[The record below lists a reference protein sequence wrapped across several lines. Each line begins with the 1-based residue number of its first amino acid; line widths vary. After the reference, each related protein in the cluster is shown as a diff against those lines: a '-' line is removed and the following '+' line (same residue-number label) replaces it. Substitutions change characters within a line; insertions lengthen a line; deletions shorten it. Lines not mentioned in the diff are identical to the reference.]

1 MDYALSE
8 QQQAFRTAAERFA
21 KLKLAPHYQRRAKQ
35 DRIDRALLKEM
46 GGLGLIGVDLPEKY
60 GGLGESSTTSGVI
73 IEQIAYGDFNAS
85 YVQLLAS
92 LMGGM
97 VAQHASPDIAREW
110 LPRVTRGDA
119 IIGLGLTEPRGGS
132 DAANLILRAEKSGN
146 GYRLNG
152 EKTSMSFSD
161 QCDAAVIFART
172 GRIEDGARGVSA
184 FFVDLNQ
191 KGITRT
197 HFDDIGTKPVGRG
210 SVFFD
215 DVFIPAEC
223 LMAEENKGFSKIMSG
238 FDYSRA
244 LIGLECIGP
253 AQASV
258 DEAWQYTIGR
268 IAFERPIAQ
277 FQGVSFPLAE
287 AETQLTMMR
296 QLCYYTL
303 SLRDRGLA
311 HTAEAAMCKWYVP
324 KVACEII
331 SPVPPHPRPLR
342 LHHGPAVQSAL
353 CRCDGPANWRW
364 HRADPETRHRP
375 REGRANSRSVR
386 QTALRECRR
395 PPNKRCSSRT
405 PYRSRPN
412 AASPTDTR

>member
-8 QQQAFRTAAERFA
+8 QQQAFRETAMRFA
-21 KLKLAPHYQRRAKQ
+21 KEKLAPHYQKRATAE
-35 DRIDRALLKEM
+35 RIDRVLIREM
-46 GGLGLIGVDLPEKY
+46 GALGLIAPDLPEQY
-60 GGLGESSTTSGVI
+60 GGLGESSVTAGII
-73 IEQIAYGDFNAS
+73 IEQIAYADFNAS
-85 YVQLLAS
+85 YVPLLAS

-97 VAQHASPDIAREW
+97 LAQHASPDIAREW
-110 LPRVTRGDA
+110 LPKVTAGEA

-152 EKTSMSFSD
+152 EKTSISFSD
-161 QCDAAVIFART
+161 QCEAAVIFART
-172 GRIEDGARGVSA
+172 GKVEDGARGVSA

-191 KGITRT
+191 KGVTRT

-210 SVFFD
+210 SIFLD
-215 DVFIPAEC
+215 DLFVPAEC
-223 LMAEENKGFSKIMSG
+223 LMAEENKGFSKIMTG
-238 FDYSRA
+238 FDFSRA
-244 LIGLECIGP
+244 LIGLECLGP

-258 DEAWQYTIGR
+258 DESWRYTAER
-268 IAFERPIAQ
+268 NAFERPIAQ

-303 SLRDRGLA
+303 SLRDRRLP

-331 SPVPPHPRPLR
+331 HQCL
-342 LHHGPAVQSAL
+342 LTHGHYGYTTDLPFHQRYLDVMGLQIGDGTAQIQKLVIAREKVGRIAVQYAKQPQQ
-353 CRCDGPANWRW
+353 G
-364 HRADPETRHRP
+364 
-375 REGRANSRSVR
+375 
-386 QTALRECRR
+386 
-395 PPNKRCSSRT
+395 
-405 PYRSRPN
+405 
-412 AASPTDTR
+412 

>member
-1 MDYALSE
+1 VDTTLNE
-8 QQQAFRTAAERFA
+8 QQEAFREAAQRFA
-21 KLKLAPHYQRRAKQ
+21 TEKLAPHYQKRATEH
-35 DRIDRALLKEM
+35 RLDRAMLAEM
-46 GGLGLIGVDLPEKY
+46 GSLGLIGVDIPEAY
-60 GGLGESSTTSGVI
+60 GGLGESSVTAGVI
-73 IEQIAYGDFNAS
+73 IEQIAYADFNAS

-97 VAQHASPDIAREW
+97 VAQHATPDVAEEW

-132 DAANLILRAEKSGN
+132 DAANLILRAERSGN

-152 EKTSMSFSD
+152 EKTSMSCAD
-161 QCDAAVIFART
+161 QCDAAVVFART
-172 GRIEDGARGVSA
+172 GKVEDGARGVSA

-215 DVFIPAEC
+215 DVFVPAEC
-223 LMAEENKGFSKIMSG
+223 LMAEENKGFSKIMTG

-258 DEAWQYTIGR
+258 DEAWQYSRERT
-268 IAFERPIAQ
+268 AFERPIAQ

-296 QLCYYTL
+296 QLCFHTL
-303 SLRDRGLA
+303 SLRDRGLP

-324 KVACEII
+324 KTTCEII
-331 SPVPPHPRPLR
+331 HQCL
-342 LHHGPAVQSAL
+342 LTHGHYGYTTDLPFHQRYLDVMGLQIGDGTAQIQKLVIAREKVGRVAVQYAKQD
-353 CRCDGPANWRW
+353 RGKV
-364 HRADPETRHRP
+364 
-375 REGRANSRSVR
+375 G
-386 QTALRECRR
+386 
-395 PPNKRCSSRT
+395 
-405 PYRSRPN
+405 
-412 AASPTDTR
+412 

>member
-1 MDYALSE
+1 MDTTLNE
-8 QQQAFRTAAERFA
+8 QQEAFREAAQRFAAE
-21 KLKLAPHYQRRAKQ
+21 KLAPHYQKRATEH
-35 DRIDRALLKEM
+35 RLDRAMLREM
-46 GGLGLIGVDLPEKY
+46 GSLGLIGVDIPETY
-60 GGLGESSTTSGVI
+60 GGLGESSVTAGLI
-73 IEQIAYGDFNAS
+73 IEQIAYADFNAS

-97 VAQHASPDIAREW
+97 VAQHATADVAKEW
-110 LPRVTRGDA
+110 LPRVTRGEA

-152 EKTSMSFSD
+152 EKTSMSCAD

-172 GRIEDGARGVSA
+172 GKVEDGARGVSA

-223 LMAEENKGFSKIMSG
+223 LMAEENKGFSKIMTG

-258 DEAWQYTIGR
+258 DEAWQYSRERT
-268 IAFERPIAQ
+268 AFERPIAQ

-296 QLCYYTL
+296 QLCFHTL
-303 SLRDRGLA
+303 SLRDRRLP

-324 KVACEII
+324 KTTCEII
-331 SPVPPHPRPLR
+331 HQCL
-342 LHHGPAVQSAL
+342 LTHGHYGYTTDLPFHQRYLDVMGLQIGDGTAQIQKLVIAREKVGRVAVQYAKQDS
-353 CRCDGPANWRW
+353 GKV
-364 HRADPETRHRP
+364 
-375 REGRANSRSVR
+375 G
-386 QTALRECRR
+386 
-395 PPNKRCSSRT
+395 
-405 PYRSRPN
+405 
-412 AASPTDTR
+412 

>member
-1 MDYALSE
+1 MDFALSE
-8 QQQAFRTAAERFA
+8 QQQAFRETAARFA
-21 KLKLAPHYQRRAKQ
+21 RQKLAPHYQRRAKH
-35 DRIDRALLKEM
+35 DRIDRAMLKEM
-46 GGLGLIGVDLPEKY
+46 GNLGLIGADLPEKY
-60 GGLGESSTTSGVI
+60 GGLGESSVTAGII

-85 YVQLLAS
+85 YIQLLAS

-97 VAQHASPDIAREW
+97 IAQHATPGIADEW
-110 LPRVTRGDA
+110 LPRITGGEAV
-119 IIGLGLTEPRGGS
+119 IGLGLTEPRGGS

-172 GRIEDGARGVSA
+172 GGVADGARGISA

-191 KGITRT
+191 PGITRT

-258 DEAWQYTIGR
+258 DEAWQYSTGR
-268 IAFERPIAQ
+268 IAFDRPIAQ
-277 FQGVSFPLAE
+277 YQGVSFPLAE

-296 QLCYYTL
+296 QLCLYTL
-303 SLRDRGLA
+303 SLRDRRLA

-331 SPVPPHPRPLR
+331 HQCL
-342 LHHGPAVQSAL
+342 LTHGHYGYTTDLPFHQRYIDVMGLQIGDGTAQIQKLVIARERVGRVAVQYA
-353 CRCDGPANWRW
+353 RQ
-364 HRADPETRHRP
+364 PEGAGTT
-375 REGRANSRSVR
+375 S
-386 QTALRECRR
+386 
-395 PPNKRCSSRT
+395 K
-405 PYRSRPN
+405 
-412 AASPTDTR
+412 

>member
-1 MDYALSE
+1 MNSALTE
-8 QQQAFRTAAERFA
+8 QQQAFREAAERFSRE
-21 KLKLAPHYQRRAKQ
+21 KLAPHYQTRAKEH
-35 DRIDRALLKEM
+35 RLDRALVREM
-46 GGLGLIGVDLPEKY
+46 GSLGLIGADIPETF
-60 GGLGESSTTSGVI
+60 GGLGESSVTAGVI
-73 IEQIAYGDFNAS
+73 IEQIAYGDFNYS

-97 VAQHASPDIAREW
+97 IAQHASPGIAQEW
-110 LPRVTRGDA
+110 LPRVTSGDA
-119 IIGLGLTEPRGGS
+119 MIGLGLTEPRGGS
-132 DAANLILRAEKSGN
+132 DAANLVLRAERSGN

-152 EKTSMSFSD
+152 EKTSMSLSD

-172 GRIEDGARGVSA
+172 GKVEDGARGVSA

-191 KGITRT
+191 TGITRT

-215 DVFIPAEC
+215 DVFVPTEF
-223 LMAEENKGFSKIMSG
+223 LMAEENKGFSKIMAG

-258 DEAWQYTIGR
+258 DETWRYTAER
-268 IAFERPIAQ
+268 KAFERPIAQ

-296 QLCYYTL
+296 QLCYHTL
-303 SLRDRGLA
+303 SLRDRGVP

-324 KVACEII
+324 KVTCEII
-331 SPVPPHPRPLR
+331 HQCL
-342 LHHGPAVQSAL
+342 LTHGHYGYTTDLPFQQRYLDVMGLQIGDGTAQIQKLVIAREKVGRIAVQYAKQS
-353 CRCDGPANWRW
+353 
-364 HRADPETRHRP
+364 
-375 REGRANSRSVR
+375 
-386 QTALRECRR
+386 
-395 PPNKRCSSRT
+395 
-405 PYRSRPN
+405 
-412 AASPTDTR
+412 

>member
-1 MDYALSE
+1 MDTTLNE
-8 QQQAFRTAAERFA
+8 QQEAFREAAQRFA
-21 KLKLAPHYQRRAKQ
+21 TEKLAPHYQKRATEH
-35 DRIDRALLKEM
+35 RLDRAMLAEM
-46 GGLGLIGVDLPEKY
+46 GSLGLIGVDIPETY
-60 GGLGESSTTSGVI
+60 GGLGESSVTAGVI
-73 IEQIAYGDFNAS
+73 IEQIAYADFNAS

-97 VAQHASPDIAREW
+97 VAQHATPDVANEW
-110 LPRVTRGDA
+110 LPKVTRGEA

-152 EKTSMSFSD
+152 EKTSMSCAD

-172 GRIEDGARGVSA
+172 GKVEDGARGVSA

-215 DVFIPAEC
+215 DVFIPTEC
-223 LMAEENKGFSKIMSG
+223 LMAKENKGFSKIMTG

-244 LIGLECIGP
+244 LLGLECIGP

-258 DEAWQYTIGR
+258 DEAWQYSRER

-296 QLCYYTL
+296 QLCFHTL
-303 SLRDRGLA
+303 SLRDHRLP

-324 KVACEII
+324 KTTCEII
-331 SPVPPHPRPLR
+331 HQCL
-342 LHHGPAVQSAL
+342 LTHGHYGYTTDLPFHQRYLDVMGLQIGDGTAQIQKLVIAREKVGRVAVQYAKQ
-353 CRCDGPANWRW
+353 DAGKV
-364 HRADPETRHRP
+364 
-375 REGRANSRSVR
+375 G
-386 QTALRECRR
+386 
-395 PPNKRCSSRT
+395 
-405 PYRSRPN
+405 
-412 AASPTDTR
+412 

>member
-1 MDYALSE
+1 MDTTLNE
-8 QQQAFRTAAERFA
+8 QQDAFREAARRFA
-21 KLKLAPHYQRRAKQ
+21 TEKLAPHYQKRASEH
-35 DRIDRALLKEM
+35 RLDRAMLREM
-46 GGLGLIGVDLPEKY
+46 GALGLIGVDIPEAY
-60 GGLGESSTTSGVI
+60 GGLGESSVTAGVI
-73 IEQIAYGDFNAS
+73 IEQIAYADFNAS

-97 VAQHASPDIAREW
+97 VAQHATPDIATEW
-110 LPRVTRGDA
+110 LPKVTRGEA

-152 EKTSMSFSD
+152 EKTSMSGAD
-161 QCDAAVIFART
+161 QCEAAVIFART
-172 GRIEDGARGVSA
+172 GKVEDGARGVSA

-197 HFDDIGTKPVGRG
+197 HFDDIGTRPVGRG

-215 DVFIPAEC
+215 DVFVPAEC
-223 LMAEENKGFSKIMSG
+223 LMAEENKGFSKIMTG

-258 DEAWQYTIGR
+258 DEAWQYSRERT
-268 IAFERPIAQ
+268 AFERPIAQ

-296 QLCYYTL
+296 QLCFHTL
-303 SLRDRGLA
+303 SLRDRRLP

-324 KVACEII
+324 KTTCEII
-331 SPVPPHPRPLR
+331 HQCL
-342 LHHGPAVQSAL
+342 LTHGHYGYTTDLPFHQRYLDVMGLQIGDGTAQIQKLVIAREKVGRVAVQYAKQ
-353 CRCDGPANWRW
+353 DVGKI
-364 HRADPETRHRP
+364 
-375 REGRANSRSVR
+375 G
-386 QTALRECRR
+386 
-395 PPNKRCSSRT
+395 
-405 PYRSRPN
+405 
-412 AASPTDTR
+412 

>member
-1 MDYALSE
+1 MDTTLNE
-8 QQQAFRTAAERFA
+8 QQEAFREAAQRFA
-21 KLKLAPHYQRRAKQ
+21 TEKLAPHYQKRATEH
-35 DRIDRALLKEM
+35 RLDRAMLAEM
-46 GGLGLIGVDLPEKY
+46 GSLGLIGVDIPEAY
-60 GGLGESSTTSGVI
+60 GGLGESSVTAGLI
-73 IEQIAYGDFNAS
+73 IEQIAYADFNAS

-97 VAQHASPDIAREW
+97 VAQHATSDVAKEW
-110 LPRVTRGDA
+110 LPKVTRGEA

-132 DAANLILRAEKSGN
+132 DAANLILRAERSGN

-152 EKTSMSFSD
+152 EKTSMSCAD

-172 GRIEDGARGVSA
+172 GKVEDGARGVSA

-223 LMAEENKGFSKIMSG
+223 LMAEENKGFSKIMTG

-258 DEAWQYTIGR
+258 DEAWQYSRERT
-268 IAFERPIAQ
+268 AFERPIAQ

-296 QLCYYTL
+296 QLCFHTL
-303 SLRDRGLA
+303 SLRDRRLP

-324 KVACEII
+324 KTTCEII
-331 SPVPPHPRPLR
+331 HQCL
-342 LHHGPAVQSAL
+342 LTHGHYGYTTDLPFHQRYLDVMGLQIGDGTAQIQKLVIAREKVGRVAVQYAKQ
-353 CRCDGPANWRW
+353 DAGKA
-364 HRADPETRHRP
+364 
-375 REGRANSRSVR
+375 
-386 QTALRECRR
+386 
-395 PPNKRCSSRT
+395 
-405 PYRSRPN
+405 
-412 AASPTDTR
+412 

>member
-1 MDYALSE
+1 MDTTLNE
-8 QQQAFRTAAERFA
+8 QQEAFREAAQRFAAE
-21 KLKLAPHYQRRAKQ
+21 KLAPHYQKRATEH
-35 DRIDRALLKEM
+35 RLDRAMLSEM
-46 GGLGLIGVDLPEKY
+46 GSLGLIGVDIPETY
-60 GGLGESSTTSGVI
+60 GGLGESSVTAGLI
-73 IEQIAYGDFNAS
+73 IEQIAYADFNAS

-97 VAQHASPDIAREW
+97 VAQHATPDVAKEW
-110 LPRVTRGDA
+110 LPKVTRGEA

-152 EKTSMSFSD
+152 EKTSMSCAD

-172 GRIEDGARGVSA
+172 GKVEDGARGVSA
-184 FFVDLNQ
+184 FFVDVNQ

-223 LMAEENKGFSKIMSG
+223 LMAEENKGFSKIMTG

-258 DEAWQYTIGR
+258 DEAWQYSRERT
-268 IAFERPIAQ
+268 AFERPIAQ

-296 QLCYYTL
+296 QLCFHTL
-303 SLRDRGLA
+303 SLRDRRLP

-324 KVACEII
+324 KTTCEII
-331 SPVPPHPRPLR
+331 HQCL
-342 LHHGPAVQSAL
+342 LTHGHYGYTTDLPFHQRYLDVMGLQIGDGTAQIQKLVIAREKVGRVAVQYA
-353 CRCDGPANWRW
+353 
-364 HRADPETRHRP
+364 
-375 REGRANSRSVR
+375 
-386 QTALRECRR
+386 
-395 PPNKRCSSRT
+395 KRD
-405 PYRSRPN
+405 
-412 AASPTDTR
+412 AGK

>member
-8 QQQAFRTAAERFA
+8 QQQAFRETAMRFA
-21 KLKLAPHYQRRAKQ
+21 KEKLAPHYQKRATT
-35 DRIDRALLKEM
+35 DRIDRALMKEM
-46 GGLGLIGVDLPEKY
+46 GGLGLIAPDLPEQY
-60 GGLGESSTTSGVI
+60 GGLGESSVTAGII
-73 IEQIAYGDFNAS
+73 IEQIAYADFNAS
-85 YVQLLAS
+85 YVPLLAS

-97 VAQHASPDIAREW
+97 LAQHASPDIAREW
-110 LPRVTRGDA
+110 LPKVTAGEA

-152 EKTSMSFSD
+152 EKTSISFSD
-161 QCDAAVIFART
+161 QCEAAVIFART
-172 GRIEDGARGVSA
+172 GKVEDGARGVSA

-191 KGITRT
+191 KGVTRT

-210 SVFFD
+210 SIFLD
-215 DVFIPAEC
+215 DLFVPAEC

-244 LIGLECIGP
+244 LIGLECLGP

-258 DEAWQYTIGR
+258 DESWRYTAER
-268 IAFERPIAQ
+268 NAFERPIAQ

-303 SLRDRGLA
+303 SLRDRRLP

-331 SPVPPHPRPLR
+331 HQCL
-342 LHHGPAVQSAL
+342 LTHGHYGYTTDLPFHQRYLDVMGLQIGDGTAQIQKLVIAREKVGRVAVQYAKQPQQ
-353 CRCDGPANWRW
+353 G
-364 HRADPETRHRP
+364 
-375 REGRANSRSVR
+375 
-386 QTALRECRR
+386 
-395 PPNKRCSSRT
+395 
-405 PYRSRPN
+405 
-412 AASPTDTR
+412 

>member
-8 QQQAFRTAAERFA
+8 QQQAFRETAMRFA
-21 KLKLAPHYQRRAKQ
+21 KEKLAPHYQKRATA
-35 DRIDRALLKEM
+35 DRIDRALIKEM
-46 GGLGLIGVDLPEKY
+46 GALGLIAPDLPEQY
-60 GGLGESSTTSGVI
+60 GGLGESSVTAGII
-73 IEQIAYGDFNAS
+73 IEQIAYADFNAS
-85 YVQLLAS
+85 YVPLLAS

-97 VAQHASPDIAREW
+97 LAQHASPDIAREW
-110 LPRVTRGDA
+110 LPKVTAGEA

-152 EKTSMSFSD
+152 EKTSISFSD
-161 QCDAAVIFART
+161 QCEAAVIFART
-172 GRIEDGARGVSA
+172 GKVEDGARGVSA

-191 KGITRT
+191 KGVTRT

-210 SVFFD
+210 SIFLD
-215 DVFIPAEC
+215 DLFVPAEC
-223 LMAEENKGFSKIMSG
+223 LMAEENKGFSKIMTG
-238 FDYSRA
+238 FDFSRA
-244 LIGLECIGP
+244 LIGLECLGP

-258 DEAWQYTIGR
+258 DESWRYTAER
-268 IAFERPIAQ
+268 NAFERPIAQ

-303 SLRDRGLA
+303 SLRDRGLP

-331 SPVPPHPRPLR
+331 HQCL
-342 LHHGPAVQSAL
+342 LTHGHYGYTTDLPFHQRYLDVMGLQIGDGTAQIQKLVIAREKVGRIAVQYAKQ
-353 CRCDGPANWRW
+353 
-364 HRADPETRHRP
+364 P
-375 REGRANSRSVR
+375 RQG
-386 QTALRECRR
+386 
-395 PPNKRCSSRT
+395 
-405 PYRSRPN
+405 
-412 AASPTDTR
+412 

>member
-1 MDYALSE
+1 VDTTLNE
-8 QQQAFRTAAERFA
+8 QQEAFREAAQRFAAE
-21 KLKLAPHYQRRAKQ
+21 KLAPHYQKRATEH
-35 DRIDRALLKEM
+35 RLDRAMLREM
-46 GGLGLIGVDLPEKY
+46 GSLGLIGVDIPETY
-60 GGLGESSTTSGVI
+60 GGLGESSVTAGVI
-73 IEQIAYGDFNAS
+73 IEQIAYADFNAS

-97 VAQHASPDIAREW
+97 VAQHATPDVASEW
-110 LPRVTRGDA
+110 LPKVTRGEA
-119 IIGLGLTEPRGGS
+119 ILGLGLTEPRGGS

-152 EKTSMSFSD
+152 EKTSMSCAD

-172 GRIEDGARGVSA
+172 GKVDDGARGVSA
-184 FFVDLNQ
+184 FFVDLKQ

-215 DVFIPAEC
+215 DVFVPAEC
-223 LMAEENKGFSKIMSG
+223 LMAEENKGFSKIMTG

-253 AQASV
+253 AQASL
-258 DEAWQYTIGR
+258 DEAWQYSRERT
-268 IAFERPIAQ
+268 AFERPIAQ

-296 QLCYYTL
+296 QLCFHTL
-303 SLRDRGLA
+303 SLRDRRLP

-324 KVACEII
+324 KTTCEII
-331 SPVPPHPRPLR
+331 HQCL
-342 LHHGPAVQSAL
+342 LTHGHYGYTTDLPFHQRYLDVMGLQIGDGTAQIQKLVIAREKVGRVAVQYAK
-353 CRCDGPANWRW
+353 
-364 HRADPETRHRP
+364 
-375 REGRANSRSVR
+375 
-386 QTALRECRR
+386 Q
-395 PPNKRCSSRT
+395 
-405 PYRSRPN
+405 
-412 AASPTDTR
+412 DTGKAG

>member
-1 MDYALSE
+1 MDTTLNE
-8 QQQAFRTAAERFA
+8 QQEAFREAAQRFA
-21 KLKLAPHYQRRAKQ
+21 TEKLAPHYQRRATEH
-35 DRIDRALLKEM
+35 RLDRAMLAEM
-46 GGLGLIGVDLPEKY
+46 GSLGLIGVDIPETY
-60 GGLGESSTTSGVI
+60 GGLGESSVTAGVI
-73 IEQIAYGDFNAS
+73 IEQIAYADFNAS

-97 VAQHASPDIAREW
+97 VAQHATPDVANEW
-110 LPRVTRGDA
+110 LPKVTRGEA

-152 EKTSMSFSD
+152 EKTSMSCAD

-172 GRIEDGARGVSA
+172 GKVEDGARGVSA

-223 LMAEENKGFSKIMSG
+223 LMAEENKGFSKIMTG

-258 DEAWQYTIGR
+258 DEAWQYSRERT
-268 IAFERPIAQ
+268 AFERPIAQ

-296 QLCYYTL
+296 QLCFHTL
-303 SLRDRGLA
+303 SLRDRRLP

-324 KVACEII
+324 KTTCEII
-331 SPVPPHPRPLR
+331 HQCL
-342 LHHGPAVQSAL
+342 LTHGHYGYTTDLPFHQRYLDVMGLQIGDGTAQIQKLVIAREKVGRVAVQYAKQ
-353 CRCDGPANWRW
+353 DAG
-364 HRADPETRHRP
+364 
-375 REGRANSRSVR
+375 
-386 QTALRECRR
+386 
-395 PPNKRCSSRT
+395 K
-405 PYRSRPN
+405 
-412 AASPTDTR
+412 